1 MQVCAQSVYNY
12 LDKYL
17 IEVRSQGR
25 YAFTIGEL
33 KNKFKLTPNALNQIL
48 HRLKQKEEIA

>member
-1 MQVCAQSVYNY
+1 MGNASQSTYNY

-25 YAFTIGEL
+25 YAFTLDEIE
-33 KNKFKLTPNALNQIL
+33 NKFENYSKYGN
-48 HRLKQKEEIA
+48 RK